1 MTNAF
6 TGKKSDNNVLQ
17 QDGYPVKANNVKG
30 GNKIHDEK
38 LLIDNSSSV
47 HIGKQIFTV
56 ILVFL
61 FILFR

>member
-17 QDGYPVKANNVKG
+17 QDEYPVKANNIKG
-30 GNKIHDEK
+30 GNKVHDEK

-47 HIGKQIFTV
+47 NIGKQIFIV
-56 ILVFL
+56 ILVFFNHNL
-61 FILFR
+61 